1 MLDLKSEENIEFLNF
16 LNEEKVITDDNISF
30 PSSGDSQA
38 INVEGKVSNQ
48 QFILDINRKS
58 LLVSRI
64 TYQNRIPQ
72 SLILLRL
79 DIDTKPHRNP
89 NGEIINGTHLH
100 IFDKN
105 NNSGSW
111 AFELTDSRLNTYF
124 KYFNFEQF
132 LKIES
137 KDVKKFFRNLNMLK
151 IVKLRTCKSYHFETG
166 LKTVSFLLFCQLNNI
181 TNYLNI
187 DYTLFS

>member
-137 KDVKKFFRNLNMLK
+137 KDVKKIFP
-151 IVKLRTCKSYHFETG
+151 
-166 LKTVSFLLFCQLNNI
+166 LFCQLNNI

>member
-105 NNSGSW
+105 NNSVSW

-137 KDVKKFFRNLNMLK
+137 KDVKKFFP
-151 IVKLRTCKSYHFETG
+151 
-166 LKTVSFLLFCQLNNI
+166 LFCQLNNI

>member
-137 KDVKKFFRNLNMLK
+137 KDVNFFHYFVNS
-151 IVKLRTCKSYHFETG
+151 I
-166 LKTVSFLLFCQLNNI
+166 I
-181 TNYLNI
+181 
-187 DYTLFS
+187 

>member
-79 DIDTKPHRNP
+79 DIDTKKRYNDRS
-89 NGEIINGTHLH
+89 IQ
-100 IFDKN
+100 
-105 NNSGSW
+105 
-111 AFELTDSRLNTYF
+111 R
-124 KYFNFEQF
+124 
-132 LKIES
+132 
-137 KDVKKFFRNLNMLK
+137 
-151 IVKLRTCKSYHFETG
+151 RTC
-166 LKTVSFLLFCQLNNI
+166 
-181 TNYLNI
+181 
-187 DYTLFS
+187 D

>member
-137 KDVKKFFRNLNMLK
+137 KDVKK
-151 IVKLRTCKSYHFETG
+151 I
-166 LKTVSFLLFCQLNNI
+166 
-181 TNYLNI
+181 
-187 DYTLFS
+187 FSTILSTQ